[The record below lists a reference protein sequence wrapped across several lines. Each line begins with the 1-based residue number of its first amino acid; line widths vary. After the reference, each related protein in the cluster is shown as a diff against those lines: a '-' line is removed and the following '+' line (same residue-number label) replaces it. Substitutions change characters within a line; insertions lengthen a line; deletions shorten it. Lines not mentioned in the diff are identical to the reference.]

1 MKLDF
6 YVVPLILV
14 DTLNAVEGAGLNVRP
29 TNEQLQLNSKQTQSI
44 WRIYLQMLLLK
55 MERNND
61 MNIAT
66 YQATPEKHGNGTF
79 FFTDCGHNM
88 YSVRDDMAYHGC
100 LCPACFSKGIQTILY
115 IRGSKEANEYWDNKL
130 KKRK

>member
-1 MKLDF
+1 M
-6 YVVPLILV
+6 PLILV
-14 DTLNAVEGAGLNVRP
+14 DILNAVEGAGLNVRP
-29 TNEQLQLNSKQTQSI
+29 TNEQLQLNGKQTQSI
-44 WRIYLQMLLLK
+44 WRIYIQMLLLK
-55 MERNND
+55 MERNDNV
-61 MNIAT
+61 NIAT
-66 YQATPEKHGNGTF
+66 YQTTEEKHGNGTF

-115 IRGSKEANEYWDNKL
+115 IRGSKESNEYWDNKL